1 MSTPSIESILARHPF
16 FQEVAPTEPGAI
28 VERARLISFEPGRL
42 IFHQGEPAE
51 QLFLITM
58 GKVSLEVFAPQ
69 RGPILLMT
77 LGPEDVLGW
86 SWLFPPYRWHLD
98 ARALEPTQ
106 AIAIDGARLRERC
119 EANHELGYQ
128 LMHHSVS
135 VIEQRLQAALLQLVD
150 LYGK

>member
-1 MSTPSIESILARHPF
+1 MATPQIESTLARHPF
-16 FQEVAPTEPGAI
+16 FQEVALAELGAI
-28 VERARLISFEPGRL
+28 VEHAAVISFEPGRL

-51 QLFLITM
+51 QLFLITE

-119 EANHELGYQ
+119 ETNHELGYQ
-128 LMHHSVS
+128 LMRHSVG

-150 LYGK
+150 LYG